1 MPDTPIAITIAFHGL
16 AMFALH
22 GLFLADIVVDFR
34 ATRRLLGYA
43 LIAAGA
49 AAALGG
55 AIVVALFD
63 AVESGVA
70 LLLIGWAALGV
81 VQVFLAT
88 GAGMRCAVLDG
99 RPSLPLMQRLMRQG
113 GTQRRPNLSHGWLA
127 AVVTAIA
134 FVAVTAILFKFTRPH
149 LSRTLVGSG
158 HVRIDPRGLSI
169 APQALALLIGLYQ
182 AVLEEVVYRLGVQGF
197 LARRL
202 KLTGRAAWIA
212 IIASAA
218 LWTAA
223 HAGTLDPNW
232 VKMVQLFPLGLAL
245 GALFR
250 SYGVEIAILAHA
262 FFNVLIIPLGPHL
275 VGT

>member
-1 MPDTPIAITIAFHGL
+1 MPDTPIAIAVAIHGL

-22 GLFLADIVVDFR
+22 GLFLGDILVEFR
-34 ATRRLLGYA
+34 AAKPLFRYGLVT
-43 LIAAGA
+43 AGA

-55 AIVVALFD
+55 AIVVSLFG
-63 AVESGVA
+63 AVESDVA
-70 LLLIGWAALGV
+70 LLLVGGLALGV

-99 RPSLPLMQRLMRQG
+99 RPSLPMVQRLMRQG
-113 GTQRRPNLSHGWLA
+113 GTQCRPNLSHGWLA

-134 FVAVTAILFKFTRPH
+134 FVAVTALLFKFTRPH
-149 LSRTLVGSG
+149 LSRTLLGSG
-158 HVRIDPRGLSI
+158 HFYIDPGRLSM
-169 APQALALLIGLYQ
+169 APQTLAILIGLYQ

-202 KLTGRAAWIA
+202 KLRGRAVWIA
-212 IIASAA
+212 IVAGAA

-232 VKMVQLFPLGLAL
+232 VKMVQLFPLGVAL
-245 GALFR
+245 GVLFR
-250 SYGVEIAILAHA
+250 SYGLEIAILAHA

>member
-34 ATRRLLGYA
+34 ATKPLLRYG
-43 LIAAGA
+43 LVTAGA
-49 AAALGG
+49 AAVLSGSL
-55 AIVVALFD
+55 VAVLFD
-63 AVESGVA
+63 AVERDVA
-70 LLLIGWAALGV
+70 LLLVGWAVLGI

-88 GAGMRCAVLDG
+88 GAGARYAALDG
-99 RPSLPLMQRLMRQG
+99 RPSLPLVQRLMRQSG
-113 GTQRRPNLSHGWLA
+113 SQRRPNLSHGWLA
-127 AVVTAIA
+127 AIVTAIA
-134 FVAVTAILFKFTRPH
+134 FVAVTALLFKFTRPH
-149 LSRTLVGSG
+149 LSRTLLGFG
-158 HVRIDPRGLSI
+158 HFRIDVRRLSM
-169 APQALALLIGLYQ
+169 APQALAVLIGLYQ

-197 LARRL
+197 LTRRL
-202 KLTGRAAWIA
+202 KLSGRATWIA
-212 IIASAA
+212 VAAGAA

-232 VKMVQLFPLGLAL
+232 VKMVQVFPLGLAL
-245 GALFR
+245 GVLFR

>member
-1 MPDTPIAITIAFHGL
+1 MPDTPIAITLAAHGLVMFAFHG
-16 AMFALH
+16 MFFGDILVEFRVTKPLFRY
-22 GLFLADIVVDFR
+22 GLV
-34 ATRRLLGYA
+34 T
-43 LIAAGA
+43 AGT

-55 AIVVALFD
+55 AIVAVLFG
-63 AVESGVA
+63 AVESDVA
-70 LLLIGWAALGV
+70 LLLIGWAVLGV
-81 VQVFLAT
+81 VQVFLVT
-88 GAGMRCAVLDG
+88 GAGMRYAALDG

-113 GTQRRPNLSHGWLA
+113 GAQRRPNLSHGWLA

-134 FVAVTAILFKFTRPH
+134 FVAVTALLFKFTRPH
-149 LSRTLVGSG
+149 LSRTLLGFG
-158 HVRIDPRGLSI
+158 HVRIDARRLSI

-182 AVLEEVVYRLGVQGF
+182 AVLEEVIYRLGVQGF
-197 LARRL
+197 LVRRL
-202 KLTGRAAWIA
+202 KLSGRTVWIA
-212 IIASAA
+212 IVASAA

-245 GALFR
+245 GVLLR
-250 SYGVEIAILAHA
+250 DYGLEIAILAHA